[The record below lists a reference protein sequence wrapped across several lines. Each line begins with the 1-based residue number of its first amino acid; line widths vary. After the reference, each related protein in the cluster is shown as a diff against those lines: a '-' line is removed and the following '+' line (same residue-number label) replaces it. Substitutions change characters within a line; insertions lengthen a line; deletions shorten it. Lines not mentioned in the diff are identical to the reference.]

1 MDDKSN
7 YFSLSSLSPAHN
19 RKYPSHI
26 GSRAKSLNPPRQ
38 EASYHAAKLKTAIA
52 YDAQEEERFA
62 FTTEAITKA
71 GQHVLLNTLN
81 RKQLSSQDRRND
93 FSMRALSAALLTLK
107 SFLLLPNREK
117 DHSVN
122 I

>member
-7 YFSLSSLSPAHN
+7 YFPLSSLSPAHN
-19 RKYPSHI
+19 SKYPSHI

-38 EASYHAAKLKTAIA
+38 EAAYHAAKLKTAIA

-62 FTTEAITKA
+62 FTTEAISKA
-71 GQHVLLNTLN
+71 GQHVLFNTLN

-93 FSMRALSAALLTLK
+93 FSVRALSAALPYTQK
-107 SFLLLPNREK
+107 F
-117 DHSVN
+117 SVASK
-122 I
+122 

>member
-7 YFSLSSLSPAHN
+7 YFSLSSLSPALN

-26 GSRAKSLNPPRQ
+26 GSEAKSFNPPRQ
-38 EASYHAAKLKTAIA
+38 EASYHAAKLKTATA

-62 FTTEAITKA
+62 LTTEAITKA
-71 GQHVLLNTLN
+71 GQHVLFSALN

-93 FSMRALSAALLTLK
+93 FSVRVLSAALPYAQK
-107 SFLLLPNREK
+107 FSAASK
-117 DHSVN
+117 
-122 I
+122 